1 MRLLAL
7 LRLALARP
15 GTAALAVEVHGSRQ
29 GARGLIERSRVG
41 DVHLEERVEG
51 RARLEGELDGVP
63 VHRAFEGSLAEEAAI
78 GSLERLPL
86 LLEDE
91 ARIARPA
98 VRLHGEGPGP
108 AHVPRSLGRERT
120 ADRPARPKRDGQRHH
135 APPAVPVLHVIV
147 LLFACPDRPT
157 PPRRSSRNARTRA
170 AYSSGRLLNVLRC
183 CASGTTHSSAPAAR
197 AASSETS
204 GTGMSTSCSPTMNST
219 PA

>member
-63 VHRAFEGSLAEEAAI
+63 VHRAFEGSLAEEAAV

-108 AHVPRSLGRERT
+108 AHVHRGLGRERT
-120 ADRPARPKRDGQRHH
+120 ADRPGCPERDGQRHR
-135 APPAVPVLHVIV
+135 APPAVQVLHVIV
-147 LLFACPDRPT
+147 LLFGCPVRRT
-157 PPRRSSRNARTRA
+157 PPSRSSRNARTAVPSMLIGGPLSRTSA
-170 AYSSGRLLNVLRC
+170 ATPPPGRV
-183 CASGTTHSSAPAAR
+183 ATW
-197 AASSETS
+197 
-204 GTGMSTSCSPTMNST
+204 
-219 PA
+219 

>member
-15 GTAALAVEVHGSRQ
+15 GAAALSVEVHGSRQ

-51 RARLEGELDGVP
+51 RARLEGELDGAP
-63 VHRAFEGSLAEEAAI
+63 VHRAFEGSLAEEPAV
-78 GSLERLPL
+78 GPLERLPL

-91 ARIARPA
+91 ARIAR
-98 VRLHGEGPGP
+98 
-108 AHVPRSLGRERT
+108 
-120 ADRPARPKRDGQRHH
+120 
-135 APPAVPVLHVIV
+135 PAVPVLHVIV

-204 GTGMSTSCSPTMNST
+204 GTGMSTSSSPTRNCT
-219 PA
+219 PASTTCSCRCRRSP